1 MIRNYLKIAFRNLL
15 KRKIFSAINIVG
27 LAIGMA
33 CFIIIMLWVQN
44 EFSYDRFHKNA
55 DQIYRIGIKGN
66 INGNEIQASATPGKW
81 GPALKNAFPEILN
94 YARYVPQK
102 RRLFKYNEK
111 AFYEDAGAIADAAIF
126 EIFDFPFIHG
136 NRETALI
143 NPLNM
148 VITEKMAKKY
158 FDLQDPLN
166 KTILFGEQAFIITGI
181 IKDPPDNSHIQFD
194 FICSIDLLEKIADG
208 PIVDWGSDNFSTYL
222 LLKKNVN
229 AARLNEKIRR
239 FILDKVPAYK
249 EINLSTFLQP
259 IKDIYL
265 NHNIETYSGI
275 TGDIRYVYIFT
286 IIAFLILLIACINYT
301 NLATALSS
309 IRSKEVGIRKVVGST
324 RKQLIIQFLSE
335 SLVMCVIAFFMAIL
349 FAELLLPTFRQL
361 AGKNIQ
367 FNYSDPYML
376 LKLCAVLIGTGLAA
390 GFYPAF
396 YLSSIQPL
404 STLKATKFKGAKGCK
419 LRKTLFITQLAISTI
434 LIIVTLCF
442 YNQVVFMKNKP
453 LGFSTNNIV
462 YIPATGEIGKKYEIL
477 KNELLKNPDIVD
489 ATSKS
494 CPLTYSD
501 DASIVVKDGQDIKD
515 AAFIRFLSIDYNY
528 IEFIGLNFIAGRNF
542 SKNFA
547 TDMAGAC
554 IMNEKAMQL
563 LGLQD
568 KIGTAIHTGQNETR
582 TIVGIVKNAQF
593 NSFKDQ
599 TEPQM
604 YRPLKDMTSYN
615 DGIILIKIKDYPD
628 REQRKIYTSVLNS
641 MNKLWD
647 KFNPDYPFEYHFLDA
662 AYDQLYK
669 SEERINRIFI
679 SFTGIAIILSCLG
692 LFGLASFIMFNRTK
706 EIGIRKVLGARV
718 VGITFNLI
726 KDFSQWVIIANLLAW
741 PIAYYAINKW
751 LQNYANRIDITIWP
765 FLLAGG
771 ITLLITLLTISWQA
785 IRVATANP
793 VECLRYE

>member
-1 MIRNYLKIAFRNLL
+1 
-15 KRKIFSAINIVG
+15 
-27 LAIGMA
+27 
-33 CFIIIMLWVQN
+33 
-44 EFSYDRFHKNA
+44 
-55 DQIYRIGIKGN
+55 
-66 INGNEIQASATPGKW
+66 
-81 GPALKNAFPEILN
+81 
-94 YARYVPQK
+94 
-102 RRLFKYNEK
+102 
-111 AFYEDAGAIADAAIF
+111 
-126 EIFDFPFIHG
+126 
-136 NRETALI
+136 
-143 NPLNM
+143 
-148 VITEKMAKKY
+148 
-158 FDLQDPLN
+158 
-166 KTILFGEQAFIITGI
+166 
-181 IKDPPDNSHIQFD
+181 
-194 FICSIDLLEKIADG
+194 
-208 PIVDWGSDNFSTYL
+208 
-222 LLKKNVN
+222 
-229 AARLNEKIRR
+229 
-239 FILDKVPAYK
+239 
-249 EINLSTFLQP
+249 
-259 IKDIYL
+259 
-265 NHNIETYSGI
+265 
-275 TGDIRYVYIFT
+275 
-286 IIAFLILLIACINYT
+286 
-301 NLATALSS
+301 
-309 IRSKEVGIRKVVGST
+309 
-324 RKQLIIQFLSE
+324 
-335 SLVMCVIAFFMAIL
+335 
-349 FAELLLPTFRQL
+349 
-361 AGKNIQ
+361 
-367 FNYSDPYML
+367 
-376 LKLCAVLIGTGLAA
+376 
-390 GFYPAF
+390 
-396 YLSSIQPL
+396 
-404 STLKATKFKGAKGCK
+404 
-419 LRKTLFITQLAISTI
+419 
-434 LIIVTLCF
+434 
-442 YNQVVFMKNKP
+442 
-453 LGFSTNNIV
+453 
-462 YIPATGEIGKKYEIL
+462 
-477 KNELLKNPDIVD
+477 
-489 ATSKS
+489 
-494 CPLTYSD
+494 
-501 DASIVVKDGQDIKD
+501 
-515 AAFIRFLSIDYNY
+515 
-528 IEFIGLNFIAGRNF
+528 
-542 SKNFA
+542 
-547 TDMAGAC
+547 
-554 IMNEKAMQL
+554 